1 MVHSIECCQL
11 CSKQNAC
18 EIMKLTI
25 SHCKASMVQTTFSI
39 SNVTPTTNSQ
49 LNITIELHGTPMLLS
64 NKSELIPVLMSGYIR
79 LHSRTIDS
87 LLTSRPH
94 FRHLW
99 TWICFIPK
107 RRVISVSSSCSS
119 LAELVF
125 PFSCLSPFHMQ
136 HKEMNLILSQT
147 TATTI
152 HKLFWNKWYV
162 KTSCTFSPQDVGYYY
177 LDDK

>member
-1 MVHSIECCQL
+1 MVLQARCMWHNESE
-11 CSKQNAC
+11 KV
-18 EIMKLTI
+18 TI
-25 SHCKASMVQTTFSI
+25 SHCKASILLKTFSI
-39 SNVTPTTNSQ
+39 SNVATTSKFTTKYNCWALHKTPV
-49 LNITIELHGTPMLLS
+49 LLS
-64 NKSELIPVLMSGYIR
+64 NKSELIPAVMFGYIR

-119 LAELVF
+119 LAELGF
-125 PFSCLSPFHMQ
+125 PFSCLSPSHMQ
-136 HKEMNLILSQT
+136 HKEINFIRPQT
-147 TATTI
+147 KVTTI
-152 HKLFWNKWYV
+152 HKLFWNKEYV
-162 KTSCTFSPQDVGYYY
+162 KTPCIFSPQDVRQYN